1 MSTNPPTVAAA
12 PAFSLN
18 YEEAVRAMFRDP
30 DWLKKIAI
38 GSLFSIL
45 GIILIGSIIVQG
57 YLLAYGERVA
67 RANPRPLPEWEDFG
81 DLTRKG
87 LLGFLVAIV
96 YSLPIILVIFVLA
109 LLMFP
114 LIFAASASGVSSDAI
129 GGIFTLAICGGM
141 ALVLPFSLLIYI
153 VVPAALA
160 QLILHN
166 YDLGAA
172 FRIGEVFHLIR
183 RNLGQYLLMTLL
195 SYAAIFMLS
204 QVGQIAC
211 FVGVFATT
219 FIGQLF
225 QYHLLGQLCWYER
238 NGLAQQPIVP

>member
-1 MSTNPPTVAAA
+1 MSTNPPTVATA

-18 YEEAVRAMFRDP
+18 YEEGVRAMFRDP

-38 GSLFSIL
+38 GALFSLL

-57 YLLAYGERVA
+57 YLLAYCERVA
-67 RANPRPLPEWEDFG
+67 RADPRPLPEWEDYG
-81 DLTRKG
+81 ELTRKG
-87 LLGFLVAIV
+87 LLGVLVAIV
-96 YSLPIILVIFVLA
+96 YSLPIILVVFVLA

-114 LIFAASASGVSSDAI
+114 LIFAASASGASSDAI
-129 GGIFTLAICGGM
+129 GGIFTLAICGGV
-141 ALVLPFSLLIYI
+141 ALLIPFTLLIYVI
-153 VVPAALA
+153 VPAAHA
-160 QLILHN
+160 QLIMHN
-166 YDLGAA
+166 YELGAA
-172 FRIGEVFHLIR
+172 FRFREVFGIIR

-238 NGLAQQPIVP
+238 NGIPQQPIVP